1 MAVLDLNSVASKIYT
16 RHFISYIIMH
26 FTEKHI
32 WDKNFNFIG
41 FLKTSFYGNLK
52 TYAKAEWIILANATY
67 LLTQLQVIIL
77 PMFTVCET
85 YKESTF
91 MFLKHAVQI
100 DQLIHSKEKN
110 ECENVNSFNTLVI
123 TL

>member
-16 RHFISYIIMH
+16 RHFIYYIIIH

-52 TYAKAEWIILANATY
+52 TYAKAEWIILANATS
-67 LLTQLQVIIL
+67 LLTQLQVTIL
-77 PMFTVCET
+77 PMFTVRET
-85 YKESTF
+85 YKKVLLCF
-91 MFLKHAVQI
+91 
-100 DQLIHSKEKN
+100 
-110 ECENVNSFNTLVI
+110 
-123 TL
+123 